1 MKPKVIVIVG
11 PTASGKSDLAVL
23 IAKEFDG
30 EVISADSRQ
39 VYKGLNIGAGKIT
52 KREMCGV
59 PHHMLDVLSP
69 KKVFT
74 VSDFKDKSEK
84 IIGEIIERGKLPI
97 ICGGT
102 GFYIDTLINNTT
114 LPEVEPDPKLRQK
127 LSKMSASKLRLMLLK
142 LDSRRSKEIDPNN
155 KVRLIRAIEIA
166 KALGKVPQSKPSPNY
181 SPLFIGIEWKRE
193 ELNKRIQIRLL
204 KRMKQGM
211 LKEVEN
217 LHKDGLS
224 WKRMFDLGLE
234 YRYLSEYLQ
243 NKISKAEML
252 EKLEKEIEHYAK
264 RQMTWF
270 KRNKNIKWLNSK
282 NLKTSQKII
291 RSFLKDSD

>member
-39 VYKGLNIGAGKIT
+39 VYRGLNIGAGKIT

-74 VSDFKDKSEK
+74 VSEFKNKSEK

-127 LSKMSASKLRLMLLK
+127 LSKMSAPKLHLMLLK
-142 LDSRRSKEIDPNN
+142 LDSRRAKEIDPNN

-166 KALGKVPQSKPSPNY
+166 KALGKVPQSKPNPNY

-291 RSFLKDSD
+291 RSFLKDSA

>member
-39 VYKGLNIGAGKIT
+39 VYRGLNIGAGKIT

-74 VSDFKDKSEK
+74 VSEFKNKSEK

-127 LSKMSASKLRLMLLK
+127 LSKMSAPKLHLMLLK
-142 LDSRRSKEIDPNN
+142 LDSRRAKEIDPNN

-166 KALGKVPQSKPSPNY
+166 KALGKVPQSKPNPNY

>member
-39 VYKGLNIGAGKIT
+39 VYKGLSIGAGKIT

-127 LSKMSASKLRLMLLK
+127 LSKMSAPKLHLMLLK
-142 LDSRRSKEIDPNN
+142 LDSRRAKEIDPNN

-166 KALGKVPQSKPSPNY
+166 KALGKVPQSKPNPNY

-193 ELNKRIQIRLL
+193 ELNERIQIRLL

-217 LHKDGLS
+217 LHKSGLS

-234 YRYLSEYLQ
+234 YRHLSEYLQ

-291 RSFLKDSD
+291 RSFLKDSA